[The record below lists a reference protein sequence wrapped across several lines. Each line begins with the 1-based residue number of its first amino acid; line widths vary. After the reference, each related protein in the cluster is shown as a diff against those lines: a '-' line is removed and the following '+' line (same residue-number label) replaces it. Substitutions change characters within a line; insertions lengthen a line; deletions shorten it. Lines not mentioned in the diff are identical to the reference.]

1 MPPASENAATGI
13 RATPDTA
20 AVTRSTADAVKALTG
35 VEELNAPD
43 TLTDPDRA
51 EPGDG
56 RTAES
61 CEGPAPTEPVTTAT
75 GTRELADTDP
85 DVRTTPATE
94 LVGTLRDPVRTPD
107 SPTEAP
113 TAREGTPRRANRPA
127 GEAVGRLA
135 EGTGR
140 SPDTSPV
147 STTDPETEPE
157 GTSV

>member
-1 MPPASENAATGI
+1 
-13 RATPDTA
+13 
-20 AVTRSTADAVKALTG
+20 VKVLTG
-35 VEELNAPD
+35 VEELNAPE

-61 CEGPAPTEPVTTAT
+61 CEGPDPTDPVTTAT
-75 GTRELADTDP
+75 GTRELVDTDP
-85 DVRTTPATE
+85 DVRTTAATE
-94 LVGTLRDPVRTPD
+94 LVGMPSDPLRLPE
-107 SPTEAP
+107 SATEPP